1 VTAVGPGGFPT
12 VAAAAKPGL
21 PRKVRVLSVVGGC
34 AMPGLELVV
43 PVLPVLPVYAAMF
56 GAGPAQI
63 GTLAAC
69 SR

>member
-1 VTAVGPGGFPT
+1 MTAASPGGFPT

-21 PRKVRVLSVVGGC
+21 PREVYVLSVVGGC
-34 AMPGLELVV
+34 VLLGLGLVV
-43 PVLPVLPVYAAMF
+43 PVLPVYAATF

-63 GTLAAC
+63 GALVAC